1 MPLTFNLLFEN
12 KSHKKKTGYLS
23 FALGGFEIAVA
34 LVPLVAC
41 PVIVD
46 VSKFAS

>member
-12 KSHKKKTGYLS
+12 KSHKKTGYLS